1 MIARQWASSLASCF
15 FTATSLGVPSSARR
29 SVSSAITSRN
39 IEVLL
44 SGIGPHVEGV
54 QRAGQHRIVADGG
67 RQLDHALEP
76 EPLAHGR
83 ERRVVHAPRR
93 EQAGDAAAAARDLR
107 EDRLLR
113 GRQVLR
119 PRDERDARHQS
130 IAACTALLTRSI
142 RWPCQGS
149 GTRLLVTYAK
159 DTPESGSAQQYD
171 EPTPPWPNVRGEAS
185 EPRPRMVSVVPRR
198 CGPRPRCIGIP
209 M

>member
-93 EQAGDAAAAARDLR
+93 EQVGRVAYQQRLVLGEPIEGDRKSTSELQSPCNLVC
-107 EDRLLR
+107 RLL
-113 GRQVLR
+113 LEKKKKPPR
-119 PRDERDARHQS
+119 PPSA
-130 IAACTALLTRSI
+130 TASI
-142 RWPCQGS
+142 R
-149 GTRLLVTYAK
+149 
-159 DTPESGSAQQYD
+159 
-171 EPTPPWPNVRGEAS
+171 
-185 EPRPRMVSVVPRR
+185 R
-198 CGPRPRCIGIP
+198 CS
-209 M
+209 

>member
-83 ERRVVHAPRR
+83 ER
-93 EQAGDAAAAARDLR
+93 LR
-107 EDRLLR
+107 SEEHTSERQSRQYLVCRHLLEKKKKKQNKNIISR
-113 GRQVLR
+113 
-119 PRDERDARHQS
+119 
-130 IAACTALLTRSI
+130 
-142 RWPCQGS
+142 
-149 GTRLLVTYAK
+149 K
-159 DTPESGSAQQYD
+159 
-171 EPTPPWPNVRGEAS
+171 
-185 EPRPRMVSVVPRR
+185 
-198 CGPRPRCIGIP
+198 
-209 M
+209 

>member
-1 MIARQWASSLASCF
+1 MIARQWASSLTSCF
-15 FTATSLGVPSSARR
+15 FTATSLAVGGAQGG
-29 SVSSAITSRN
+29 
-39 IEVLL
+39 IEAEV
-44 SGIGPHVEGV
+44 GAEVGRAVGAGRAV
-54 QRAGQHRIVADGG
+54 QRR
-67 RQLDHALEP
+67 
-76 EPLAHGR
+76 R
-83 ERRVVHAPRR
+83 ER
-93 EQAGDAAAAARDLR
+93 AGDAAAAARDLR

>member
-15 FTATSLGVPSSARR
+15 FTATSLGGPSSERRAAAAGPRAR
-29 SVSSAITSRN
+29 T
-39 IEVLL
+39 
-44 SGIGPHVEGV
+44 
-54 QRAGQHRIVADGG
+54 RAPRLGDVGRPLEAAVALARDGQHGQLAVGRTQRGLEADVGAEVG
-67 RQLDHALEP
+67 RALG
-76 EPLAHGR
+76 HGR
-83 ERRVVHAPRR
+83 AVQQRR
-93 EQAGDAAAAARDLR
+93 ERAGDAAAAARDLR

-159 DTPESGSAQQYD
+159 DTP
-171 EPTPPWPNVRGEAS
+171 
-185 EPRPRMVSVVPRR
+185 
-198 CGPRPRCIGIP
+198 
-209 M
+209 